1 MGFLLRV
8 GVERRREILGV
19 LLLAGTTLLFLALV
33 TDELQGSS
41 ARIISDYSQYSN
53 ILGAPGAATA
63 SFLYILLG
71 QASHTLYFL
80 LAVWGLMLI
89 RHTPVDRIP
98 ARLVGLLFMCGAVA
112 GLLHVNSA
120 PESLSGGMVGAF
132 VGARVFGH
140 FGAIGANVI
149 GATFTIVGILLAT
162 EFLLVK
168 MANTAR
174 ELVVLMARSAVALIR
189 HYETYREAKM
199 AQRAQALPFD
209 DAYAEEEDI
218 LPEPVKSRERVINIR
233 HESRPGQDEPFAP
246 VPEPEQLTIPTDPEP
261 MEPELSEPE
270 PVSRA
275 ASTSSTGADVEIAAG
290 ETTPARQKPR
300 IRAATPKA
308 AALPR
313 RKTAEIME
321 LPEDYVYPKHYTPP
335 PLDLFEEGN
344 VVVPTDLTEQLQ
356 ETSALLEDTLQTFG
370 IEARVTDVTRG
381 PTITRYELEPAPG
394 IKVSRF
400 LSLADDL
407 ALALKAHRVRVEA
420 PIPGKGRVGIEVPN
434 KDREPV
440 VIRDLLVSKAFQKS
454 KAKLPL
460 ALGKD
465 IAGDVA
471 LADLTTMPHLLVAGA
486 TGAGKTVCVKS
497 LLASLLVH
505 HKPEELQLM
514 LIDPKMVE
522 LSIFNDIPH
531 LMTPVVIDPKKAAL
545 ALNWLI
551 TEMEERY
558 TLFAH
563 LRVRNIE
570 VYNQS
575 VDNGE
580 IEMEA
585 AEEGGETGSLSVIRK
600 LPYIVCVIDELA
612 DLMMLARA
620 EVEDAIARLAQLAR
634 AVGIHLIIATQRPS
648 VDVLTG
654 VIKANFPA
662 RMSFQVSSRVDSRCI
677 LDEIGAERLIGQG
690 DMLYLP
696 AGQSKPTRIQGA
708 FVSDGEMN
716 QLIAYLKTQAPPQY
730 RDEIEKFG
738 QKKDSQLDLADDH
751 DDLFDD
757 AVRVVLETG
766 QASISMVQRR
776 LRVGYTRAARL
787 IDMMELKGIVGPHT
801 GSKAREILVGGL
813 REEDEVA

>member
-1 MGFLLRV
+1 MGFLLKL
-8 GVERRREILGV
+8 GVERRREVLGV

-41 ARIISDYSQYSN
+41 RRQISEFSQYSN
-53 ILGAPGAATA
+53 ILGASGAAVA

-71 QASHTLYFL
+71 QAAHVLYFIA
-80 LAVWGLMLI
+80 AVWGIMLI
-89 RHTPVDRIP
+89 RHTPLDRIP
-98 ARLVGLLFMCGAVA
+98 ARLVGLLFLCGAIA
-112 GLLHVNSA
+112 GLLHVNSSEHA
-120 PESLSGGMVGAF
+120 LTGGMVGAF
-132 VGARVFGH
+132 VGQRVFSN
-140 FGAIGANVI
+140 FGLIGANVI
-149 GATFTIVGILLAT
+149 GLTLSIVGVLLAT
-162 EFLLVK
+162 EFLFVT

-174 ELVVLMARSAVALIR
+174 EIVMLMARSAVALVH
-189 HYETYREAKM
+189 HYHSRRAERAAEREA
-199 AQRAQALPFD
+199 RTWDVD
-209 DAYAEEEDI
+209 DAPAVSGFA
-218 LPEPVKSRERVINIR
+218 PQRERSINIR
-233 HESRPGQDEPFAP
+233 HDSARKAGEPFAP
-246 VPEPEQLTIPTDPEP
+246 VPEPEQLVIPMAPEP
-261 MEPELSEPE
+261 MEPELPSDTNG
-270 PVSRA
+270 S
-275 ASTSSTGADVEIAAG
+275 ASTGPNANDASVEDAL
-290 ETTPARQKPR
+290 PSRQASKPR
-300 IRAATPKA
+300 NGSAKA
-308 AALPR
+308 PSRPR
-313 RKTAEIME
+313 RKVQDKLE
-321 LPEDYVYPKHYTPP
+321 LPDDYVYPRHYTLP
-335 PLDLFEEGN
+335 PLDLFEEGTC
-344 VVVPTDLTEQLQ
+344 VVPQNLTAQLH
-356 ETSALLEDTLQTFG
+356 ETSALLEETLQTFG

-400 LSLADDL
+400 LSLADDI

-440 VIRDLLVSKAFQKS
+440 VIHDLLKTATFRKS

-460 ALGKD
+460 GLGKD
-465 IAGDVA
+465 IAGDVTVTD
-471 LADLTTMPHLLVAGA
+471 LASMPHLLVAGA

-497 LLASLLVH
+497 LLASLLCH

-531 LMTPVVIDPKKAAL
+531 LMTPVVIDPKKAAS

-558 TLFAH
+558 NLFAH

-570 VYNQS
+570 IYNQS
-575 VDNGE
+575 VENGE
-580 IEMEA
+580 IEMESE
-585 AEEGGETGSLSVIRK
+585 EEGEASSSLSVIRK

-634 AVGIHLIIATQRPS
+634 AVGIHLVIATQRPS

-662 RMSFQVSSRVDSRCI
+662 RISFQVSSRVDSRCI

-708 FVSDGEMN
+708 FVSDEEMN
-716 QLIAYLKTQAPPQY
+716 SLIAYLKTQAPPQY

-738 QKKDSQLDLADDH
+738 QKKESQIDLADDH

-801 GSKAREILVGGL
+801 GSKARDILVGL